1 MFQTAETAFETLILE
16 LRQEFPQ
23 VKARQ
28 MFGKRCLK
36 VNGKAFACLFD
47 EAMSFKLEGQNHQ
60 TALKLEPAQLWNP
73 SGKHRPM
80 KAWVLLPVFHSDH
93 WYSIASQA
101 LIGLG
106 QGQEITGTKR
116 QK

>member
-1 MFQTAETAFETLILE
+1 MSQTAEAAFENLILE
-16 LRQEFPQ
+16 LHQEFLQ
-23 VKARQ
+23 AETGQ

-36 VNGKAFACLFD
+36 VNGKAFACLFG
-47 EAMSFKLEGQNHQ
+47 EGMSFKLEGEHHQ
-60 TALKLEPAQLWNP
+60 AALKLESAELWNP

>member
-1 MFQTAETAFETLILE
+1 MPQIAETTFENLFLE

-23 VKARQ
+23 IEAGK

-36 VNGKAFACLFD
+36 VNGKAFACLFG
-47 EAMSFKLEGQNHQ
+47 EAMSFKLKGEDHQ
-60 TALKLEPAQLWNP
+60 ATLKLESTALWDP

-80 KAWVLLPVFHSDH
+80 KAWVLVPVDQHQH

-101 LIGLG
+101 LIGLK
-106 QGQEITGTKR
+106 QDQPIAGTKPE
-116 QK
+116 K

>member
-1 MFQTAETAFETLILE
+1 MTETAEAVFENLILE

-23 VKARQ
+23 TESGQ

-36 VNGKAFACLFD
+36 VNGKAFACLFG
-47 EAMSFKLEGQNHQ
+47 EGMSFKLQGQDHQ
-60 TALKLEPAQLWNP
+60 AALKLESAELWDP

-80 KAWVLLPVFHSDH
+80 KAWVLVPVFHFDH

-101 LIGLG
+101 LLG
-106 QGQEITGTKR
+106 VEQDQQIASTKR